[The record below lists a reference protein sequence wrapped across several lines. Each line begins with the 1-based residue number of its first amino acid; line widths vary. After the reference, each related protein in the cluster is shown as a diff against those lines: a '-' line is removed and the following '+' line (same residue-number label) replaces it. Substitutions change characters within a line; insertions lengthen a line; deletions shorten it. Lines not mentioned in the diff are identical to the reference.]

1 MIEAHEAA
9 VSLKRRW
16 LPVLALLAVL
26 MVSASCALGPSRGAP
41 EPTPT
46 KTPRPTF
53 TPLGGGGGTQPGNA
67 GSVFGQQPPG
77 VTVAAPGAA
86 SDAQTPAP
94 GGEGSTN
101 LVLFATETPP
111 AAPTELQRT
120 PFVIGSPTADFETN
134 RPTPAEGARAA
145 PTPYIVV
152 EAKALSGRRGPG
164 ETYGKVGEAA
174 AGDELWIMARTTDGA
189 WWQVCC
195 LANQPVWLPAA
206 EVAVRGAVEAVPAV
220 TPVPTAPPTPK
231 PPPAPRPP
239 PTNTPLP
246 LPTPPPPFDIAK
258 GPEFP
263 AQRDDGRITIWAR
276 VYEGQEPY
284 TKALPGYVLKV
295 LRDGVEVS
303 LPDQSY
309 EPFDSTGPQQG
320 NYIYNLKF
328 EMYDASE
335 ADWAIYLA
343 TPDGTRVSPVTQF
356 TTKGDSYRNLV
367 VYIAYLRAR

>member
-1 MIEAHEAA
+1 MTESR
-9 VSLKRRW
+9 VLTRSLKRRW
-16 LPVLALLAVL
+16 LPIMALLALLL
-26 MVSASCALGPSRGAP
+26 ISASCALGSSRGAA

-53 TPLGGGGGTQPGNA
+53 TPLSGAGGAQPGSSS
-67 GSVFGQQPPG
+67 GVFGQQPPG
-77 VTVAAPGAA
+77 VTVAAPGVSA
-86 SDAQTPAP
+86 DAQTPQV

-111 AAPTELQRT
+111 PAPTELQRT
-120 PFVIGSPTADFETN
+120 PFAFGSPTVDVETN
-134 RPTPAEGARAA
+134 RPTLEAGARAES
-145 PTPYIVV
+145 TPYVVV
-152 EAKALSGRRGPG
+152 EAKTLNGRRGPG
-164 ETYGKVGEAA
+164 ESYGKVGEAA
-174 AGDELWIMARTTDGA
+174 AGDELWIMARTTDGE

-195 LANQPVWLPAA
+195 LANQPVWISAA
-206 EVAVRGAVEAVPAV
+206 EVAARGAVEAVPAV
-220 TPVPTAPPTPK
+220 TPVPTTPPTPR
-231 PPPAPRPP
+231 PPPAPKPP
-239 PTNTPLP
+239 PTNTPP
-246 LPTPPPPFDIAK
+246 PQPTPLPPFDVAK

-263 AQRDDGRITIWAR
+263 SQRDDGRMTIWAR

-295 LRDGVEVS
+295 TRDGVDVS

-309 EPFDSTGPQQG
+309 EPFDNTGPQQG

-335 ADWAIYLA
+335 ADWEIYLA
-343 TPDGTRVSPVTQF
+343 KPDGTRMSLVTKF

-367 VYIAYLRAR
+367 VYIAYLRVR